1 MTGLND
7 PTAVNQGT
15 MKETKIVE
23 MVLFELN
30 EGVSQA
36 EGKKAMQA
44 LSSFVTK
51 SPGFLGRKTSIGEDG
66 QFLDLVYWTDLASA
80 KTASEKV
87 MQDESMIP
95 HFAVIKQESMIFKH
109 FEVFI
114 NE

>member
-44 LSSFVTK
+44 LNSFVTK
-51 SPGFLGRKTSIGEDG
+51 SP
-66 QFLDLVYWTDLASA
+66 
-80 KTASEKV
+80 
-87 MQDESMIP
+87 
-95 HFAVIKQESMIFKH
+95 
-109 FEVFI
+109 
-114 NE
+114 